1 MDKEKVID
9 LILNDKY
16 YTIDDLRYNR
26 KIGLLFSNKD
36 FENYL
41 KIKDDLVLNG
51 FDYIC
56 KLPLKTFNSKNCF
69 YVKSS
74 YLINNLV
81 EYKRI
86 LLSDFELNQSYLYDR
101 NIEDIMYSRLF
112 SELEGSL
119 NIESVNTTYSHILK
133 ISKSDNLTEQNDIII
148 KNMIN
153 AIMYIVKEKP
163 VFNKENLRTL
173 YNKLTDRCL
182 SSDVNLKEG
191 DYYRDGKVFVGEYE
205 GADYS
210 EIDSCMNS
218 LFEFAND
225 KQNFNKYGEL
235 LPYICHYYI
244 LYIHPYY
251 DYNGRTARMVSFW
264 LNYINNIIAAP
275 YFMSEAIN
283 ENKSRYYK
291 AIVETRNT
299 NNDLTCFLGYIIETA
314 IEYCYVYKN
323 MEEMEKMLLLNGDSL
338 NTNDWNY
345 VKKILVH
352 SPEEYFSYKMF
363 LSFINNSISR
373 QAAFKILNNLCN
385 YNILEKSTNKKGDTI
400 FKLNQNMITYKY
412 HK

>member
-1 MDKEKVID
+1 
-9 LILNDKY
+9 
-16 YTIDDLRYNR
+16 
-26 KIGLLFSNKD
+26 
-36 FENYL
+36 
-41 KIKDDLVLNG
+41 
-51 FDYIC
+51 
-56 KLPLKTFNSKNCF
+56 
-69 YVKSS
+69 
-74 YLINNLV
+74 
-81 EYKRI
+81 
-86 LLSDFELNQSYLYDR
+86 
-101 NIEDIMYSRLF
+101 
-112 SELEGSL
+112 
-119 NIESVNTTYSHILK
+119 
-133 ISKSDNLTEQNDIII
+133 
-148 KNMIN
+148 
-153 AIMYIVKEKP
+153 
-163 VFNKENLRTL
+163 
-173 YNKLTDRCL
+173 
-182 SSDVNLKEG
+182 
-191 DYYRDGKVFVGEYE
+191 
-205 GADYS
+205 
-210 EIDSCMNS
+210 MNS

-225 KQNFNKYGEL
+225 KQNFDKYGEL

-400 FKLNQNMITYKY
+400 FKLNQNLITYKY